1 MGGLPYCER
10 ARSRYPFVCRQ
21 FLLSAIGGKTMKLA
35 WVLAAGAMLAAA
47 PSWAQSVNFFSCD
60 GYPAPNKKSD
70 GITRADVLWG
80 LGSRT
85 SDFRRN
91 QAQVG
96 GTGAAW
102 CDAAIASPLLLESF
116 WLRRS
121 HLLQAKALHLLADGK
136 PAEALAV
143 LDQSDAL
150 GTARADPD
158 FQVSIAVGNQALRV
172 VALHGLG
179 RTEEAR
185 KLLATVD
192 SARPYSVSFQV
203 LRRQLASLF
212 DDEPATA
219 NAQMRLDGVLEPRLF
234 LGLFWNAMLEA
245 DFSAALARAPDIA
258 FAAPAERGGWSSPE
272 LPARYKLIED
282 RAEFNGA
289 VAYAL
294 AATGR
299 GDAAKARLAEAR
311 ATLDVV
317 RIAPPTDSKGRMS
330 RTAQTDYSQRLAA
343 AKRAEASL
351 DQWESNITLRAAVS
365 GKTLA
370 EATALVEKMPK
381 GSVMMIVDILRQV
394 KPVDAVDR
402 AQIESILVSQE
413 RRVRAERAK
422 QKKFE
427 LEELVSFLPRPETM
441 AMRPRVARVG
451 LTIFVGDGMKGFTAK
466 PIDGTDLVDVSFGS
480 NTSSS
485 AQVEE
490 AAFLAAANYARKQG
504 KDGIAVVASQL
515 IRRTLNI
522 TTTGWLYGSS
532 TSSAP
537 AGYEM
542 RLVVRP
548 VDRSA
553 LPSDL
558 KDAGWRIVGVD
569 DVLGALAPRYTPAG
583 R

>member
-1 MGGLPYCER
+1 
-10 ARSRYPFVCRQ
+10 
-21 FLLSAIGGKTMKLA
+21 MKLA

-60 GYPAPNKKSD
+60 GYPAPTKKSD

-85 SDFRRN
+85 SDFRRD
-91 QAQVG
+91 QSQLG

-136 PAEALAV
+136 HAEALAV

-158 FQVSIAVGNQALRV
+158 FQVSIAVGNQALRI

-179 RTEEAR
+179 RTDEAR
-185 KLLATVD
+185 KLLAAID
-192 SARPYSVSFQV
+192 SARPFSVSFHV
-203 LRRQLASLF
+203 LRRHLALLF
-212 DDEPATA
+212 DEDTA
-219 NAQMRLDGVLEPRLF
+219 AADAQMRLDGVLEPRLF
-234 LGLFWNAMLEA
+234 RGLFWNAMLDE
-245 DFSAALARAPDIA
+245 DFPVALTRAANVG
-258 FAAPAERGGWSSPE
+258 FAAPAERGGWSTQGE
-272 LPARYKLIED
+272 LPARFKLIEE
-282 RAEFNGA
+282 RAEFDGA

-299 GDAAKARLAEAR
+299 SDAAKARMAEAR
-311 ATLDVV
+311 ATLDTV
-317 RIAPPTDSKGRMS
+317 RIAPPKDSKGRMS
-330 RTAQTDYSQRLAA
+330 RTAEADYLQRLDTARRAA
-343 AKRAEASL
+343 ASL
-351 DQWESNITLRAAVS
+351 DQWESNITLRAGVS

-381 GSVMMIVDILRQV
+381 GSVMMIGDILRQV
-394 KPVDAVDR
+394 KPADAVER
-402 AQIESILVSQE
+402 AQIESILVGQE
-413 RRVRAERAK
+413 RRLRTERAK
-422 QKKFE
+422 HDKFE
-427 LEELVSFLPRPETM
+427 LAELVSFLPRPETM
-441 AMRPRVARVG
+441 AMRPKVARVG

-504 KDGIAVVASQL
+504 KDGIAVVTSQL

-532 TSSAP
+532 TTSTP

-553 LPSDL
+553 LPPDL
-558 KDAGWRIVGVD
+558 KDAGWRILGVD

>member
-1 MGGLPYCER
+1 
-10 ARSRYPFVCRQ
+10 
-21 FLLSAIGGKTMKLA
+21 MKLA

-60 GYPAPNKKSD
+60 GYPAPTKKSD

-85 SDFRRN
+85 SDFRRD
-91 QAQVG
+91 QSQLG

-136 PAEALAV
+136 HAEALAV

-158 FQVSIAVGNQALRV
+158 FQVSIAVGNQALRI

-179 RTEEAR
+179 RTDEAR
-185 KLLATVD
+185 KLLAAID
-192 SARPYSVSFQV
+192 SARPFSVSFHV
-203 LRRQLASLF
+203 LRRHLALMF
-212 DDEPATA
+212 DEDTA
-219 NAQMRLDGVLEPRLF
+219 AADAQMRLDGVLEPRLF
-234 LGLFWNAMLEA
+234 RGLFWNAMLDE
-245 DFSAALARAPDIA
+245 DFPVALTRAANVG
-258 FAAPAERGGWSSPE
+258 FAAPAERGGWSTPGE
-272 LPARYKLIED
+272 LPARFKLIEE
-282 RAEFNGA
+282 RAEFDGA

-299 GDAAKARLAEAR
+299 SDAAKARMAEAR
-311 ATLDVV
+311 ATLDTV
-317 RIAPPTDSKGRMS
+317 RIAPPKDSKGRMS
-330 RTAQTDYSQRLAA
+330 RTAEADYHQRLDTARRAA
-343 AKRAEASL
+343 ASL
-351 DQWESNITLRAAVS
+351 DQWESNITLRAGVS

-381 GSVMMIVDILRQV
+381 GSVMMIGDILRQV
-394 KPVDAVDR
+394 KPADAVER
-402 AQIESILVSQE
+402 AQIESVLVSHE
-413 RRVRAERAK
+413 RRLRTERAK
-422 QKKFE
+422 HDKFE
-427 LEELVSFLPRPETM
+427 LAELVSFLPRPETM
-441 AMRPRVARVG
+441 AMRPKVARVG

-504 KDGIAVVASQL
+504 KDGIAVVTSQL

-532 TSSAP
+532 TTSTP

-553 LPSDL
+553 LPPDM
-558 KDAGWRIVGVD
+558 KDAGWRILGVD